1 MGGESRSCEFCVTAN
16 WRLSESVRNFGD
28 RLAKSVSTCPFGARS
43 FGLVHIPIRAFSRA
57 SDRYE
62 LRQEGGQPHSSSFLR
77 SFAEARRKDKE
88 EWKTSTTSW

>member
-1 MGGESRSCEFCVTAN
+1 MDGESRSHEFCVTAN
-16 WRLSESVRNFGD
+16 WRLSESVRNFSD
-28 RLAKSVSTCPFGARS
+28 RLAKSVSTCPSGARS
-43 FGLVHIPIRAFSRA
+43 LDLVHIPIRAFSRA

-62 LRQEGGQPHSSSFLR
+62 LRQEGGQPHSSFLC